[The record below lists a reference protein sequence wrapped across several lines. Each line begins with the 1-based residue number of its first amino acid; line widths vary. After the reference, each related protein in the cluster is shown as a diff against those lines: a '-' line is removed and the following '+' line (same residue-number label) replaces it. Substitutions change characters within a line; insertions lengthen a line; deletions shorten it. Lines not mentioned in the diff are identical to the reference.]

1 MGFALNVA
9 IAREENDMRTIAAIA
24 ATTVTLMGSAAVAED
39 LKFANFMP
47 PMHPYVAGAFQPFAD
62 MVSEATGGDVTVT
75 IYSGGELGPGPVEQ
89 YSRVVD
95 GVAELAVS
103 LPGYTASQ
111 FPLTLTAELPGV
123 LDEATGTADIWNN
136 IDLFAGEYRRVQL
149 VSLWSSAGN
158 VLYTRDVAVD
168 SPDDLKGMKIR
179 VPSRNA
185 GNVIE
190 AWGATPVS
198 MPVTEIY
205 NAMQTGVIDGAYI
218 DTTATRAFRLG
229 EVANYLTY
237 GMDTTNSPF
246 FILMNRDAFDALS
259 DDQQAAVIE
268 AGKKASVLANE
279 TQLAAAA
286 GGLTAFAETEG
297 KQVIQL
303 TSEQAE
309 AFNVLSA
316 PVRDAAVAET
326 GGNAAAIVGALS
338 K

>member
-1 MGFALNVA
+1 
-9 IAREENDMRTIAAIA
+9 MRTLTTIAVTAAAIW
-24 ATTVTLMGSAAVAED
+24 GSATMAED
-39 LKFANFMP
+39 MKFANYMP

-95 GVAELAVS
+95 GVAEFAIS

-123 LDEATGTADIWNN
+123 LNEDTGTADLWDN
-136 IDLFAGEYRRVQL
+136 IDLLASEYRRVKL
-149 VSLWSSAGN
+149 VSIWSNAGN
-158 VLYTRDVAVD
+158 ALYMRDVAVD
-168 SPDDLKGMKIR
+168 SPDDLAGLKIR

-185 GNVIE
+185 GLVIE

-198 MPVTEIY
+198 MPVNEIY
-205 NAMQTGVIDGAYI
+205 NAMQTGVIDGAFI

-229 EVANYLTY
+229 EVANYLTM

-246 FILMNRDAFDALS
+246 FILMNRDAFDGLS
-259 DDQQAAVIE
+259 EEQQAAVEE
-268 AGKKASVLANE
+268 AGRRASVLANE
-279 TQLAAAA
+279 TQLAAAR
-286 GGLTAFAETEG
+286 GGVDAFASAEG
-297 KQVIQL
+297 KQVIML
-303 TSEQAE
+303 TEEQAA
-309 AFNVLSA
+309 AFNDLSA
-316 PVRDAAVAET
+316 GVTAAVIAET
-326 GGNAAAIVGALS
+326 GGDAQTIVDALS

>member
-1 MGFALNVA
+1 MRFVTALTA
-9 IAREENDMRTIAAIA
+9 A
-24 ATTVTLMGSAAVAED
+24 ATLTAGTATAED

-123 LDEATGTADIWNN
+123 LNEATGTADLWAN
-136 IDLFAGEYRRVQL
+136 IDLLADEYRRVKL

-158 VLYTRDVAVD
+158 VLYMRDVAVD
-168 SPDDLKGMKIR
+168 SPDDLEGLKIR

-185 GNVIE
+185 GAVIE

-246 FILMNRDAFDALS
+246 FILMNRDAFNDLS
-259 DDQQAAVIE
+259 DKDQAAVLE
-268 AGKKASVLANE
+268 AGEKASMLANE

-286 GGLTAFAETEG
+286 GGLNAFAEAEG
-297 KQVIQL
+297 KQVIEL
-303 TSEQAE
+303 TAEQAE
-309 AFNVLSA
+309 AFNALSA
-316 PVRDAAVAET
+316 PVREKAVAET
-326 GGNAAAIVGALS
+326 GGNAAALVDALT

>member
-1 MGFALNVA
+1 
-9 IAREENDMRTIAAIA
+9 
-24 ATTVTLMGSAAVAED
+24 
-39 LKFANFMP
+39 
-47 PMHPYVAGAFQPFAD
+47 
-62 MVSEATGGDVTVT
+62 
-75 IYSGGELGPGPVEQ
+75 
-89 YSRVVD
+89 
-95 GVAELAVS
+95 
-103 LPGYTASQ
+103 
-111 FPLTLTAELPGV
+111 
-123 LDEATGTADIWNN
+123 
-136 IDLFAGEYRRVQL
+136 
-149 VSLWSSAGN
+149 
-158 VLYTRDVAVD
+158 
-168 SPDDLKGMKIR
+168 
-179 VPSRNA
+179 
-185 GNVIE
+185 VIE

>member
-1 MGFALNVA
+1 MRFVTALTA
-9 IAREENDMRTIAAIA
+9 A
-24 ATTVTLMGSAAVAED
+24 ATLTAGTATAED

-95 GVAELAVS
+95 GVAELAIS

-123 LDEATGTADIWNN
+123 LNEATGTADLWAN
-136 IDLFAGEYRRVQL
+136 IDLLADEYRRVKL

-158 VLYTRDVAVD
+158 VLYMRDVAVD
-168 SPDDLKGMKIR
+168 SPDDLAGLKIR

-185 GNVIE
+185 GAVIE

-246 FILMNRDAFDALS
+246 FILMNRDAFANLS
-259 DDQQAAVIE
+259 DEQQAAVLE
-268 AGKKASVLANE
+268 AGEKASLLANE

-286 GGLTAFAETEG
+286 GGLAAFAEAEG
-297 KQVIQL
+297 KQVIEL
-303 TSEQAE
+303 TAEQAE
-309 AFNVLSA
+309 AFNALSG
-316 PVRDAAVAET
+316 PVRESAVAET
-326 GGNAAAIVGALS
+326 GGNAAALVDALT

>member
-1 MGFALNVA
+1 MRFVTALTA
-9 IAREENDMRTIAAIA
+9 A
-24 ATTVTLMGSAAVAED
+24 ATLTAGTATAED

-123 LDEATGTADIWNN
+123 LNEATGTADLWAN
-136 IDLFAGEYRRVQL
+136 IDLLADEYRRVKL

-158 VLYTRDVAVD
+158 VLYMRDVAVD
-168 SPDDLKGMKIR
+168 SPDDLEGLKIR

-185 GNVIE
+185 GAVIE

-246 FILMNRDAFDALS
+246 FILMNRDAFNDLS
-259 DDQQAAVIE
+259 EEDQAAVLE
-268 AGKKASVLANE
+268 AGQKASMLANE

-286 GGLTAFAETEG
+286 GGLKAFAEAEG
-297 KQVIQL
+297 KQVIEL
-303 TSEQAE
+303 TAEQAE
-309 AFNVLSA
+309 AFNALSA
-316 PVRDAAVAET
+316 PVREKAVAET
-326 GGNAAAIVGALS
+326 GGNAAALVDALT

>member
-1 MGFALNVA
+1 
-9 IAREENDMRTIAAIA
+9 MRKFTAIA
-24 ATTVTLMGSAAVAED
+24 ATAATVWGGAAMAED

-47 PMHPYVAGAFQPFAD
+47 PMHPYVEGAFQPFAD

-103 LPGYTASQ
+103 LAGYTASQ
-111 FPLTLTAELPGV
+111 FPMTLVAELPGV
-123 LDEATGTADIWNN
+123 TNEETGTVDLWEN
-136 IDLFAGEYRRVQL
+136 IDLLADEYRRVKL

-158 VLYTRDVAVD
+158 ALYMRDVAVD
-168 SPDDLKGMKIR
+168 SPDDLAGLKIR

-185 GNVIE
+185 GLVIE

-229 EVANYLTY
+229 EVANYLTM

-246 FILMNRDAFDALS
+246 FILMNRDAYENLS
-259 DDQQAAVIE
+259 SEEQAAIDE
-268 AGKKASVLANE
+268 AGKAASILANQ
-279 TQLAAAA
+279 TQLAVAA
-286 GGLTAFAETEG
+286 GGVEAFASTEG
-297 KQVIQL
+297 KEVIVL
-303 TSEQAE
+303 TEEQAE

-316 PVRDAAVAET
+316 EVTAAVVAET
-326 GGNAAAIVGALS
+326 GGNAQAIVDALA

>member
-1 MGFALNVA
+1 MRFVTALTA
-9 IAREENDMRTIAAIA
+9 A
-24 ATTVTLMGSAAVAED
+24 ATLTAGTATAED

-123 LDEATGTADIWNN
+123 LNEATGTADLWAN
-136 IDLFAGEYRRVQL
+136 IDLLADEYRRVKL

-158 VLYTRDVAVD
+158 VLYMRDVAVD
-168 SPDDLKGMKIR
+168 SPDDLEGLKIR

-185 GNVIE
+185 GAVIE

-246 FILMNRDAFDALS
+246 FILMNRDAFNDLS
-259 DDQQAAVIE
+259 DADQAAVLE
-268 AGKKASVLANE
+268 AGEKASLLANE

-286 GGLTAFAETEG
+286 GGLAAFAEAEG
-297 KQVIQL
+297 KQVIEL
-303 TSEQAE
+303 TAEQAE
-309 AFNVLSA
+309 AFNALSA
-316 PVRDAAVAET
+316 PVREKAVAET
-326 GGNAAAIVGALS
+326 GGNAAALVDALT

>member
-1 MGFALNVA
+1 MRFVTALTA
-9 IAREENDMRTIAAIA
+9 A
-24 ATTVTLMGSAAVAED
+24 ATLTAGTATAED

-95 GVAELAVS
+95 GVAELAIS

-123 LDEATGTADIWNN
+123 LNEATGTADLWAN
-136 IDLFAGEYRRVQL
+136 IDLLADEYRRVKL

-158 VLYTRDVAVD
+158 VLYMRDVAVD
-168 SPDDLKGMKIR
+168 SPDDLAGLKIR

-185 GNVIE
+185 GAVIE

-246 FILMNRDAFDALS
+246 FILMNRDAFANLS
-259 DDQQAAVIE
+259 DEQQAAVLE
-268 AGKKASVLANE
+268 AGEKASLLANE

-286 GGLTAFAETEG
+286 GGLAAFAEAEG
-297 KQVIQL
+297 KQVIEL
-303 TSEQAE
+303 TAEQAE
-309 AFNVLSA
+309 AFNALSG
-316 PVRDAAVAET
+316 PVRDQAVAET
-326 GGNAAAIVGALS
+326 GGNAAALVDALT

>member
-1 MGFALNVA
+1 MQKTLALTAALTVMGVA
-9 IAREENDMRTIAAIA
+9 AH
-24 ATTVTLMGSAAVAED
+24 AED
-39 LKFANFMP
+39 MKFANYMP

-62 MVSEATGGDVTVT
+62 MVSEGTHGEVTVT

-95 GVAELAVS
+95 GVAEFAIS

-123 LDEATGTADIWNN
+123 LNEATGTADLWEN
-136 IDLFAGEYRRVQL
+136 IDLLKSEYRRVQL

-158 VLYTRDVAVD
+158 ALYMRDVAVD
-168 SPDDLKGMKIR
+168 SPDDLAGLKIR

-185 GNVIE
+185 GEVIE

-198 MPVTEIY
+198 MPVSEIY

-229 EVANYLTY
+229 EVANYLTL
-237 GMDTTNSPF
+237 GMETTNSPF
-246 FILMNRDAFDALS
+246 FILMNRDVFEGLS
-259 DDQQAAVIE
+259 DENQAAVLE
-268 AGKKASVLANE
+268 AGKKASLMAQE
-279 TQLAAAA
+279 TQLKVAAD
-286 GGLTAFAETEG
+286 GVEAFAAMEG
-297 KQVIQL
+297 KEVIHL
-303 TSEQAE
+303 TPEQA
-309 AFNVLSA
+309 APFNNLSHQ
-316 PVRDAAVAET
+316 VTLKVVEET
-326 GGNAAAIVGALS
+326 GGMASALVDALA